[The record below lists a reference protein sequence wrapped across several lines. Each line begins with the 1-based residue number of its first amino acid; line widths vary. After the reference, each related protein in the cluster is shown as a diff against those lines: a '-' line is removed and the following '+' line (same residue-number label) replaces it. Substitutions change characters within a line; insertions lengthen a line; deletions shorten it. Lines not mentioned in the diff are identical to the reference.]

1 MKIFAAAVLV
11 TSIVAAGSFAAGEP
25 TGPNTIAVSLPG
37 DLPLDQPAIGDGVIR
52 SRPVRVDFA
61 ALAAARPGDSIA
73 IDLFGDVSLVALVTG
88 RQQRSAERY
97 TLNGGIAGHVGG
109 RFILA
114 VNGEAMA
121 GYVTVPGL
129 GAYRVR
135 FRGDGMHTAQELDPG
150 VEFVC
155 NVEIANGLDVA
166 PAHGAAAPVG
176 ACDDGSVIDVIVVYT
191 ELARNQA
198 GGVAA
203 VEASID
209 LMIAYNNVAYVDSEI
224 DTTWNLVFTW
234 QLGPGEDPSLSQ
246 LTNPNDGV
254 VDSVHD
260 LRDAYGADQVALV
273 TDGGGGVAN
282 GLFNLDPASAA
293 RAFCSNGLNSAPS
306 VMSHEIGHNL
316 GCCHAIGDGGGCVG
330 KGLLFEFSNGYRF
343 FGDSGTQWHTVM
355 AYSPG
360 TLIQRFSNPGLL
372 FDGQATGIPEGEPQ
386 AADNVLTINL
396 AAFAVSNWRCND
408 GICEALDLASDGP
421 DCNGNGI
428 PDECDIALG
437 TSQDFNGN
445 GIPDECKPPPSNDA
459 CSAAMAV
466 SEGSFPFTTI
476 GATTDGLPQFC
487 DGGDGGVTFEDD
499 TWFLYTP
506 TCTAEV
512 TFSACNAADFDTRIA
527 VYFEAACPP
536 NGPLACSDDA
546 AECGVTSEVTLL
558 VTPLVNYLV
567 RVGATSGGGTGTLT
581 ISCPAVE
588 PCPWDCAAPN
598 DGVIGINDFLQLLAE
613 WGSAGDCD
621 FDGGGVGINDFLELL
636 AHWGRCP

>member
-1 MKIFAAAVLV
+1 MKRFAAAVVV
-11 TSIVAAGSFAAGEP
+11 TSIVTAGSFAADEP

-37 DLPLDQPAIGDGVIR
+37 DLPLDQPPIGEGVIR

-61 ALAAARPGDSIA
+61 ALAAAQPGHAIA
-73 IDLFGDVSLVALVTG
+73 IDLFGNVTLVASVTG
-88 RQQRSAERY
+88 RRQRSAERY
-97 TLNGGIAGHVGG
+97 TLNGEVAGHAGG

-114 VNGEAMA
+114 VNGDAMA
-121 GYVTVPGL
+121 GYVTAPGL

-150 VEFVC
+150 VGFVC
-155 NVEIANGLDVA
+155 DVETDHEVNAA
-166 PAHGAAAPVG
+166 QAHDATAPVG
-176 ACDDGSVIDVIVVYT
+176 SCNDGSVIDVIVVYT
-191 ELARNQA
+191 ELARSQA

-254 VDSVHD
+254 VDTVHD

-273 TDGGGGVAN
+273 VDGGGGVAN

-293 RAFCSNGLNSAPS
+293 MAFCSNGLSSAPF

-316 GCCHAIGDGGGCVG
+316 GCCHAIGDGGGCFG
-330 KGLLFEFSNGYRF
+330 KGLLFEFSNGFRF

-360 TLIQRFSNPGLL
+360 TLIQRFSNPQLF
-372 FDGQATGIPEGEPQ
+372 FDGHATGIPDGLPQ
-386 AADNVLTINL
+386 AADNALTINL

-428 PDECDIALG
+428 PDECDVALG
-437 TSQDFNGN
+437 TSPDSNGN
-445 GIPDECKPPPSNDA
+445 GVPDECDPD
-459 CSAAMAV
+459 
-466 SEGSFPFTTI
+466 
-476 GATTDGLPQFC
+476 
-487 DGGDGGVTFEDD
+487 
-499 TWFLYTP
+499 
-506 TCTAEV
+506 
-512 TFSACNAADFDTRIA
+512 
-527 VYFEAACPP
+527 
-536 NGPLACSDDA
+536 
-546 AECGVTSEVTLL
+546 
-558 VTPLVNYLV
+558 
-567 RVGATSGGGTGTLT
+567 
-581 ISCPAVE
+581 
-588 PCPWDCAAPN
+588 CPWDCQASS
-598 DGVIGINDFLQLLAE
+598 DGNVGINDFLDLLGQWAQI
-613 WGSAGDCD
+613 GTSCD
-621 FDGGGVGINDFLELL
+621 FDGGGVGINDFLDLL
-636 AHWGRCP
+636 ANWGPCL